1 MLTPQDD
8 LLGHQL
14 PTTFDHAGTSDPS
27 WMERYWYNGF
37 RVPDGELMFEIGL
50 GLHTNRNV
58 MDAYVAVTV
67 GGVQRNLRMS
77 RHARPA
83 TLTPAIGPFRIEVID
98 GMRVHRLVVEPN
110 DSGVE
115 MDLRF
120 VASMST
126 YDEEHHFR
134 RRAGKVTEDMERYHQ
149 AGRFEGWIVVD
160 GERHQLD
167 GQSCFG
173 QRDHSWGIRA
183 ELRTDETTPPVT
195 TYPPMLYIWGA
206 LQWEAYGVHLYL
218 NEMSPE
224 RQLYTSG
231 EVVRPLGS
239 GERNKLIRRI
249 SHEIRWKPD
258 PLGQS
263 VDEMVLQ
270 LEVAKGEPLLLRLK
284 ALSSRV
290 FLKGGLYGGL
300 DGWFPG
306 NDKGPLYVE
315 HDRWDLSDAATRRKA
330 RTLASQSYVVDDGR
344 SDGYGIL
351 QLGVVRGYPLYKE
364 VQEHPVP

>member
-14 PTTFDHAGTSDPS
+14 PTTFDHVGTSDPS

-37 RVPDGELMFEIGL
+37 TVPNGELMFEVGL

-58 MDAYVAVTV
+58 MDAYVAVTIE
-67 GGVQRNLRMS
+67 GVQRNLRVS

-83 TLTPAIGPFRIEVID
+83 TLRPAIGPFRIEVVE
-98 GMRVHRLVVEPN
+98 GMRIHRLVAEAN
-110 DSGVE
+110 ESGIE
-115 MDLRF
+115 MDMRF
-120 VASMST
+120 IASMNT
-126 YDEEHHFR
+126 YEEEHHFR

-149 AGRFEGWIVVD
+149 AGRFEGWIAVD
-160 GERHQLD
+160 GKRYELTR
-167 GQSCFG
+167 QSCWG

-183 ELRTDETTPPVT
+183 ELRTDETRPPLT

-206 LQWEAYGVHLYL
+206 LQWEGYGVHLYL

-231 EVVRPLGS
+231 ELVHTVGS
-239 GERNKLIRRI
+239 AERNKLVQRI
-249 SHEIRWKPD
+249 GHSIQWKPD

-263 VDEMVLQ
+263 VDTMRLDLV
-270 LEVAKGEPLLLRLK
+270 VAKGEQLQLRLR
-284 ALSSRV
+284 ALPSRV

-306 NDKGPLYVE
+306 DDKGPLHIA
-315 HDRWDLSDAATRRKA
+315 HDRWDLSDAATRRRA
-330 RTLASQSYVVDDGR
+330 RTLASQSFEVNDGR
-344 SDGYGIL
+344 SNGYGIL
-351 QLGVVRGYPLYKE
+351 QLGVVAGYPLYKE
-364 VQEHPVP
+364 VQQHPVP

>member
-1 MLTPQDD
+1 MLSPQDD

-14 PTTFDHAGTSDPS
+14 PTTFDHVGTSDPA

-37 RVPDGELMFEIGL
+37 TVPDGALMFEIGL

-67 GGVQRNLRMS
+67 DGVQHNLRLS

-83 TLTPAIGPFRIEVID
+83 TLTPAIGPFRIEVVE
-98 GMRVHRLVVEPN
+98 GMRVHRLVVEAN
-110 DSGVE
+110 DSDIE

-120 VASMST
+120 VVSMNT
-126 YDEEHHFR
+126 YEEEHHFR

-149 AGRFEGWIVVD
+149 GGRFEGWISVQ
-160 GERHQLD
+160 GKRYELD
-167 GQSCFG
+167 RRTCWG

-183 ELRTDETTPPVT
+183 ELRTDETAPPLTV
-195 TYPPMLYIWGA
+195 YPPMLYIWA
-206 LQWEAYGVHLYL
+206 VLQFEKYGVHLYL

-231 EVVRPLGS
+231 EIVHPDGS
-239 GERNKLIRRI
+239 PERNKVVAKV
-249 SHEIRWKPD
+249 SHQIEWAPD
-258 PLGQS
+258 PLGQT
-263 VDEMVLQ
+263 VKTMRLDVATTKGETLQ
-270 LEVAKGEPLLLRLK
+270 LNFR
-284 ALSSRV
+284 ALPSRV

-306 NDKGPLYVE
+306 DDKGPLHIA
-315 HDRWDLSDAATRRKA
+315 HDRWDLSDASTRRKA
-330 RTLASQSYVVDDGR
+330 RTLASQSYEIDDG
-344 SDGYGIL
+344 SSKGYGIV
-351 QLGVVRGYPLYKE
+351 QLGVVAGYPLYKE
-364 VQEHPVP
+364 VQQHPVP